1 MTAPPSAGP
10 SPEGEEGRFVSRGR
24 DFHSKGS
31 FITQPPIAS
40 DTSMYKVRTYNKIAL
55 SGLDRFPRQAY
66 EVGSDIA
73 HPDAFLL
80 RSQKLQGIE
89 VPQSLLAVARA
100 GAGVNNVPVAEYGKL
115 GIVVFNTP
123 GANANAVK
131 ELVMAGM
138 LLSSRAIVDSM
149 NFVQSLADL
158 KDPAEMS
165 PRVEK
170 EKSRFAGNELKGK
183 TLGIVG
189 LGAIGSMVAE
199 MALAMGMKV
208 VGFDP
213 VLSIDAAWRLS
224 NEVSRMENL
233 QSLLARSDYVSMH
246 VPAVDGTRHM
256 INNDTLA
263 AIKPGAVLLNFARD
277 TIVDAAAVLE
287 SLAAGKLGKYVC
299 DFPEPSLLGNPQ
311 IIALPH
317 IGASTEESEE
327 NCAVMAAN
335 QLVDYLEN
343 GNIENSVNFPKI
355 SMERSPGTARIIF
368 SNDNVPG
375 VLGQVLSV
383 LAENKVNVVDMVNK
397 SRAELAFNIVDVETL
412 PGDDVLRAIAKVE
425 HVIRIRV
432 I

>member
-1 MTAPPSAGP
+1 
-10 SPEGEEGRFVSRGR
+10 
-24 DFHSKGS
+24 
-31 FITQPPIAS
+31 
-40 DTSMYKVRTYNKIAL
+40 MYKVRTYNKIAL

-277 TIVDAAAVLE
+277 TIVDATAVLE

-299 DFPEPSLLGNPQ
+299 DFPEPSLLGHPQ

>member
-1 MTAPPSAGP
+1 M
-10 SPEGEEGRFVSRGR
+10 F
-24 DFHSKGS
+24 
-31 FITQPPIAS
+31 
-40 DTSMYKVRTYNKIAL
+40 KVRTYNQISVK
-55 SGLDRFPRQAY
+55 GLERFPRKSY
-66 EVGSDIA
+66 DVGSDIA

-89 VPQSLLAVARA
+89 VPATLLAVARA
-100 GAGVNNVPVAEYGKL
+100 GAGVNNVPVAEYGKQ

-138 LLSSRAIVDSM
+138 LLSARGIVDGM
-149 NFVQSLADL
+149 NYVQSLSTI
-158 KDPAEMS
+158 KDSAEMS
-165 PRVEK
+165 PLVEK
-170 EKSRFAGNELKGK
+170 AKSRFAGSELRGK

-189 LGAIGSMVAE
+189 LGAIGSMVAD
-199 MALAMGMKV
+199 MALAMGMAV

-233 QSLLARSDYVSMH
+233 QSLLARSDYISLH
-246 VPAVDGTRHM
+246 VPAVDSTRHM
-256 INNDTLA
+256 INDDTLA
-263 AIKPGAVLLNFARD
+263 VIRPGAVLLNFARD
-277 TIVDAAAVLE
+277 AIVDAAAVLR
-287 SLAAGKLGKYVC
+287 SLDAGRLGKYVC
-299 DFPEPSLLGNPQ
+299 DFPEPTLLGNPR

-343 GNIENSVNFPKI
+343 GNITNSVNYPRI
-355 SMERSPGTARIIF
+355 AMERSPGTVRITF
-368 SNDNVPG
+368 ANENVPG
-375 VLGQVLSV
+375 VLGHVLSI
-383 LAENKVNVVDMVNK
+383 LANHKVNVVDMVNK
-397 SRAELAFNIVDVETL
+397 SRGELAFNLMDVEGE
-412 PGDDVLRAIAKVE
+412 PDAAVVDAIRRVA
-425 HVIRIRV
+425 HVIRVRV